1 MEAFYKLMYRM
12 RRITAS
18 QIWDKVD
25 SGELIKDQAVR
36 ICGPRP
42 KFKSA

>member
-1 MEAFYKLMYRM
+1 MEAFYKMMYRM
-12 RRITAS
+12 KRISAS

-25 SGELIKDQAVR
+25 AGELTKDQALR

-42 KFKSA
+42 

>member
-1 MEAFYKLMYRM
+1 MEASYKMMYRM
-12 RRITAS
+12 RRITAN

-25 SGELIKDQAVR
+25 DGELTKDQALR

-42 KFKSA
+42 